1 MSHEQ
6 PNFKV
11 NENPSIGA
19 PPLRVVSTD
28 PYRFVADQIQQ
39 QSEYIRKIIRDQSEQ
54 LKALSDIY
62 STEINTSVVLN
73 DINARLDA
81 LEIITTQLNVIHI
94 RVMSPW
100 HQRFYVWLR
109 SFFV

>member
-1 MSHEQ
+1 MSNEQ

-28 PYRFVADQIQQ
+28 PYRFVADQINQ
-39 QSEYIRKIIRDQSEQ
+39 QSEYIRKIMRDQSEQ
-54 LKALSDIY
+54 IKALTDIY
-62 STEINTSVVLN
+62 STEITTSVVLN

-81 LEIITTQLNVIHI
+81 LESITVQLNVIHI
-94 RVMSPW
+94 RVMTPW
-100 HQRFYVWLR
+100 YSRFYSWLR
-109 SFFV
+109 QLFQ

>member
-1 MSHEQ
+1 MSNEQ

-62 STEINTSVVLN
+62 STEINTSIILN
-73 DINARLDA
+73 DINARLDT
-81 LEIITTQLNVIHI
+81 LEANIRTELIVIHN
-94 RVMSPW
+94 RVMTPW
-100 HQRFYVWLR
+100 YTRFYSWLR
-109 SFFV
+109 QL

>member
-11 NENPSIGA
+11 NETPTIGN
-19 PPLRVVSTD
+19 PPLRVVTTD